1 MTVDLL
7 VGDDSVNSQQNDRG
21 IVTPPLSPVRVVRE
35 ALGQQVA
42 NHLRGAIVR
51 GDLTAGQ
58 RLVETE
64 IAENLDVS
72 RGPVRDGFKLLE
84 VEGLIAKRG
93 QGYVVLSLAD
103 SDIKELYSLRDALE
117 SLALRLTMEQS
128 PLPDLT
134 PLFETIARM
143 RLAADTGDLEAFARA
158 DIGFHAA
165 LCDVSGHRRVAS
177 VWRQHEPITTA
188 LIGATVLRD
197 SDLHKTAERHTDI
210 VRLIEAG
217 DVDVALAELHDH
229 LHGSE
234 TNMRSAWSRISG
246 KTADAHA

>member
-1 MTVDLL
+1 M
-7 VGDDSVNSQQNDRG
+7 
-21 IVTPPLSPVRVVRE
+21 TPPLEPVRVVRE

-42 NHLRGAIVR
+42 NYLRAAIVR
-51 GDLTAGQ
+51 GELTTGQ
-58 RLVETE
+58 RLVETD
-64 IAENLDVS
+64 IAESLEVS
-72 RGPVRDGFKLLE
+72 RGPVRDGFKILE
-84 VEGLIAKRG
+84 VEGLIGKRG

-103 SDIKELYSLRDALE
+103 SDIRELYSLREALE
-117 SLALRLTMEQS
+117 SLALRLTMEHS

-134 PLFETIARM
+134 PLRETIARM
-143 RLAADTGDLEAFARA
+143 RIAAETRDVQAFARA

-188 LIGATVLRD
+188 LIGATVLLD
-197 SDLHKTAERHTDI
+197 SDLHKTTDRHLDI

-217 DVDVALAELHDH
+217 DIDDALAELHDH

-234 TNMRSAWSRISG
+234 QNMRDAWSKISG
-246 KTADAHA
+246 ASADGSLTADRA